1 MPDAFHLLEETVT
14 RDVTRALD
22 EDVGTGDLT
31 ARLIPEGE
39 LARARLLTR
48 QSGVLCG
55 VEWFQR
61 TFEEL
66 DPDVE
71 IFWHHRD
78 GDDIVA
84 NSSLCEVEGRA
95 RPMLTAERTAL
106 NFVQLLSGV
115 ATRTRQFV
123 RAVQGTRAKILD
135 TRKTLPGLRIA
146 QKYAVHV
153 GGGTN
158 HRIGLYDG
166 ILIKENHI
174 HACGGVRQAVQ
185 QAMHD
190 ASADV
195 MLQVEVENLAQ
206 LREALDAG
214 ARLILLDNFEL
225 PAMREAV
232 KIAGERAELEASGGI
247 GLANVRA
254 DRRDRR
260 APHLHRLPHQ
270 GRRRPRPVHALHQP
284 LNPRMRFLF
293 LLAIACLAR
302 GLRHHVRRRPA
313 RSLGR
318 PQPPHLRP
326 E

>member
-1 MPDAFHLLEETVT
+1 MPDAFHLLEESVT

-71 IFWHHRD
+71 IFWHRRD

-106 NFVQLLSGV
+106 NFVQLLSAV

-158 HRIGLYDG
+158 NRIGLYDG

-174 HACGGVRQAVQ
+174 HACGGVRRAVQ

-195 MLQVEVENLAQ
+195 MLQVEVENLEQ
-206 LREALDAG
+206 LREALEAG

-225 PAMREAV
+225 AAMREAV

-254 DRRDRR
+254 V
-260 APHLHRLPHQ
+260 AETGVHRISIGSLTKD
-270 GRRRPRPVHALHQP
+270 VDALD
-284 LNPRMRFLF
+284 LSMRF
-293 LLAIACLAR
+293 IN
-302 GLRHHVRRRPA
+302 H
-313 RSLGR
+313 
-318 PQPPHLRP
+318 
-326 E
+326 

>member
-14 RDVTRALD
+14 RDVTRALE

-31 ARLIPEGE
+31 ARLIPEQE
-39 LARARLLTR
+39 LALARLMTR

-55 VEWFQR
+55 VEWLNR

-66 DPDVE
+66 DPDIE

-84 NSSLCEVEGRA
+84 NTSLCEVEGRA
-95 RPMLTAERTAL
+95 RAMLTGERTAI
-106 NFVQLLSGV
+106 NFVQLLSAV

-123 RAVQGTRAKILD
+123 RAVQGTRAKIVD

-146 QKYAVHV
+146 EKYAVHV

-166 ILIKENHI
+166 ILVKENHI
-174 HACGGVRQAVQ
+174 HACGGVGQAVREALRQA
-185 QAMHD
+185 

-195 MLQVEVENLAQ
+195 MLQVEVENLGE

-214 ARLILLDNFEL
+214 ARLILIDNFDL
-225 PAMREAV
+225 AAMRQAV
-232 KIAGERAELEASGGI
+232 KLAGDRAELEASGGVN
-247 GLANVRA
+247 LSNVRA
-254 DRRDRR
+254 IAETGVHRISIGSLTKDVDALDLSMRFVN
-260 APHLHRLPHQ
+260 PHEP
-270 GRRRPRPVHALHQP
+270 RPRA
-284 LNPRMRFLF
+284 
-293 LLAIACLAR
+293 
-302 GLRHHVRRRPA
+302 
-313 RSLGR
+313 
-318 PQPPHLRP
+318 
-326 E
+326 

>member
-1 MPDAFHLLEETVT
+1 MPDTVHLIEENVT
-14 RDVTRALD
+14 EDVTRALA

-31 ARLIPEGE
+31 ARLIP
-39 LARARLLTR
+39 ADRAGHAHLLTR

-55 VEWFQR
+55 TEWFNR

-71 IFWHHRD
+71 IFWHHQD

-84 NSSLCEVEGRA
+84 NTSLCEIDGQARA
-95 RPMLTAERTAL
+95 MLTAERTAL

-123 RAVQGTRAKILD
+123 RAVAGTRAKILD
-135 TRKTLPGLRIA
+135 TRKTVPGLRIA

-174 HACGGVRQAVQ
+174 HACGSVREAVR

-190 ASADV
+190 VSDDV
-195 MLQVEVENLAQ
+195 FLEVEVENLDQ
-206 LREALDAG
+206 LREALGAG
-214 ARLILLDNFEL
+214 ARLILLDNFDI
-225 PAMREAV
+225 PHMREAV
-232 KIAGERAELEASGGI
+232 KIAGDRAELEASGGVE
-247 GLANVRA
+247 LSSVRA
-254 DRRDRR
+254 I
-260 APHLHRLPHQ
+260 AETGVHRISIGTLTKDID
-270 GRRRPRPVHALHQP
+270 ALD
-284 LNPRMRFLF
+284 LSLRFVNP
-293 LLAIACLAR
+293 
-302 GLRHHVRRRPA
+302 
-313 RSLGR
+313 
-318 PQPPHLRP
+318 
-326 E
+326 